1 MRKHYGAFALLCLLL
16 FPSID
21 FAQTR
26 TRRGTTNRRRASR
39 QSAPPSTAAP
49 SPNLSDA
56 RARISD
62 QIKNLT
68 RFLYLFGRV
77 SNSIEVADAES
88 RRSRVNTAEAVAEQ
102 DRSKAALRDNLAGVR
117 QGLENLENYFRTT
130 PGLGLYSLRVAGV
143 SSIAAQAESQA
154 ASGQFDQ
161 AGRSLLGAVNR
172 LTDALGEL
180 R

>member
-16 FPSID
+16 LPSVD

-26 TRRGTTNRRRASR
+26 TRRGTTNRRRASSQR
-39 QSAPPSTAAP
+39 ARPSATAP
-49 SPNLSDA
+49 SPNLSEA
-56 RARISD
+56 RTRVSD

-77 SNSIEVADAES
+77 SNSIETADAEA
-88 RRSRVNTAEAVAEQ
+88 RRSRVNTAEAVAAQ
-102 DRSKAALRDNLAGVR
+102 DRSKAALRDNLTGVR
-117 QGLENLENYFRTT
+117 QGLETLENYFRTT

-143 SSIAAQAESQA
+143 SSIAAQAESEA

-161 AGRSLLGAVNR
+161 AGRTLLSAVNR